1 VADAARFAAQPPTG
15 PTPVRA
21 GNAGTRLAV
30 GLEGVAFPDYAKAY
44 GWQPVAVRR
53 GRIDGRLATVVFYR
67 KGGRR
72 IAYAIV
78 GGAGL
83 PRPDGAQGTVVGG
96 VEYQTL
102 RLNDRLA
109 VTWRRGGHTCVLIGQ
124 AGGAELLT
132 LASWP
137 LSPSR

>member
-1 VADAARFAAQPPTG
+1 MRRPTAGSPSPSNGAASTAA
-15 PTPVRA
+15 
-21 GNAGTRLAV
+21 
-30 GLEGVAFPDYAKAY
+30 
-44 GWQPVAVRR
+44 WRR
-53 GRIDGRLATVVFYR
+53 SVFYR